1 MVMLKSDIDE
11 ASACIVVAGIGPLGT
26 DNVAAMAGRIHG
38 VKSVLLTSAVGIEAI
53 NDDIDMLIIVIAGS
67 GEDEWPL
74 ARGVVEHAAQLKIFV
89 VVISDQEFPEEWTD
103 LSQPTWLTS
112 VAKLVV
118 NENCFAAWDDL
129 VTEHM
134 GVRSLNRLMLRL
146 AVEQITDLVTR
157 QGFVCID
164 FADVKWGIKNGR
176 HGHLGVGYG
185 SGNECGA
192 RDAVEGAIAM
202 LERQEAQLE
211 AVSSLLINIYGSS
224 NMTMDDFDEI
234 NRIVH
239 GVASEEANIVIGVTV
254 NDLMGSRYR
263 VAIYTFTV
271 PHWSR
276 DEI

>member
-1 MVMLKSDIDE
+1 M
-11 ASACIVVAGIGPLGT
+11 
-26 DNVAAMAGRIHG
+26 
-38 VKSVLLTSAVGIEAI
+38 
-53 NDDIDMLIIVIAGS
+53 
-67 GEDEWPL
+67 
-74 ARGVVEHAAQLKIFV
+74 VEHAAQLKIFV